1 MSTKKDHDFK
11 ESLEKC
17 FIIVQQSSTRGI
29 SAVEIA
35 KKLGV
40 HRTTVH
46 GYLNTLE
53 YRGKVKNQHGTWRAT
68 MEEHPKPL
76 EKEIV
81 IELPLPKKDWQRM
94 ALLEDMAQ
102 VFHEPDQKTP
112 NFAEIFLEKFRETR
126 TIRITG
132 KNVDDLDLEKIGKL
146 IQQANENSLKASLRG
161 LFKSLKRSH
170 GSNSSRA

>member
-11 ESLEKC
+11 ENLEKC
-17 FIIVQQSSTRGI
+17 FDIVQQSSKKGT
-29 SAVEIA
+29 SAVEVA
-35 KKLGV
+35 EKLGM

-53 YRGKVKNQHGTWRAT
+53 YRGKVENQHGTWRAT
-68 MEEHPKPL
+68 TEEQPKPL

-81 IELPLPKKDWQRM
+81 IELPLPKEDWRRM

-126 TIRITG
+126 IIRITG

-146 IQQANENSLKASLRG
+146 IQQASENSLKASFKG
-161 LFKSLKRSH
+161 LLKKLKS
-170 GSNSSRA
+170 